1 MRNRKEEQLR
11 AAGWFM
17 KRAQEAI
24 EAAEQA
30 PSEDAAAA
38 LYKEAE
44 TWLYMAGKSL
54 NPATPPPAPL
64 PPPAPRVGRER
75 RSFGPED

>member
-1 MRNRKEEQLR
+1 MRTRKDEQLR

-17 KRAQEAI
+17 QRAQEAI
-24 EAAEQA
+24 EAAEEA
-30 PSEDAAAA
+30 PTEDAAAA

-54 NPATPPPAPL
+54 NPQTPRPAPL
-64 PPPAPRVGRER
+64 AAPALRVGRER
-75 RSFGPED
+75 RSFQAED